1 MDRTSLNLRVICGH
15 LRIYRPTGQAPC
27 NRYRHLPEA
36 CCSAS
41 SCCSGYHYLVS
52 FSLFSSLVGPT
63 AMHWSIDKLCSAV
76 VPFREGHWHQ
86 HLFAV
91 MGPPA
96 LMRHNSLVA
105 LGAFPLRP
113 TIPLAQ
119 HLMAL
124 VLGKQFLAHLLGV
137 PGLTFTTPQNT
148 VNAVLEP
155 NECTQCR
162 CKHRASICY
171 ISVR

>member
-36 CCSAS
+36 CFSAS
-41 SCCSGYHYLVS
+41 SCCFGYHYLVS
-52 FSLFSSLVGPT
+52 VSLFSSLVGPT

-76 VPFREGHWHQ
+76 APFREGHWHQ

-113 TIPLAQ
+113 TVPLAQ

-137 PGLTFTTPQNT
+137 PGCSLWWSCASRST
-148 VNAVLEP
+148 ALRRSRRSS
-155 NECTQCR
+155 CR
-162 CKHRASICY
+162 FIYSIC
-171 ISVR
+171 